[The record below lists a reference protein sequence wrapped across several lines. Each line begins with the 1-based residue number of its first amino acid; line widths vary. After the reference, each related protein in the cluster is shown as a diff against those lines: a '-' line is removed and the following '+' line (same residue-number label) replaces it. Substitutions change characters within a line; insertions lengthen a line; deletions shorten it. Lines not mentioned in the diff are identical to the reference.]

1 MNSDD
6 DLVRRG
12 DVFAIIQEAL
22 ANAEAE
28 GPDASLRG
36 HLHIGIADVPAAPP
50 PAPAW
55 EGSIAQR
62 NLGDAWAAMR
72 MIREAVET
80 LGPIGAMPAEE
91 HLAGPTFLHEAE
103 AIVAGIMKMQA
114 AENEACAK
122 LAETSK
128 GYPTPTSE
136 AIRGRQKDET
146 AIELYAYADQSHA
159 TLLNAIALC
168 LKRCPSGVHGVF
180 IDVQKFREECRRL
193 AAMKEAPGGIA

>member
-1 MNSDD
+1 MNTDD

-36 HLHIGIADVPAAPP
+36 HLHIGIADVLAATP

-55 EGSIAQR
+55 EGSLAQR
-62 NLGDAWAAMR
+62 NLGDAWASMR

-103 AIVAGIMKMQA
+103 AIVAGIMKM
-114 AENEACAK
+114 K
-122 LAETSK
+122 
-128 GYPTPTSE
+128 
-136 AIRGRQKDET
+136 
-146 AIELYAYADQSHA
+146 ADQ
-159 TLLNAIALC
+159 
-168 LKRCPSGVHGVF
+168 
-180 IDVQKFREECRRL
+180 
-193 AAMKEAPGGIA
+193 